1 MTIQQTS
8 TSRLDHNLEDLRT
21 VLLRRVTFPARQ
33 DDIVGSLVAGRSPA
47 RLVWCAGRLSP
58 ERLYRSVDQVC
69 AELAARRSADRR

>member
-8 TSRLDHNLEDLRT
+8 TSRLDQDLEDLRT

-47 RLVWCAGRLSP
+47 KLLWRVGCLSH
-58 ERLYRSVDQVC
+58 ERLYLSADEVC
-69 AELAARRSADRR
+69 AELAARRGADRR